1 MMDRNTVRDDGK
13 LFAVPM
19 AAGAV
24 IGGGLMVVLD
34 GRGLAHEGKAQSG
47 YRVIGLSDEAC
58 DNSTGK
64 DGEVSVMVR
73 RCEAFYF
80 DNDTVNPVTQ
90 AMVGKTCYLKNA
102 YTVTARYSPPTPLSA
117 GDSVVAGR
125 VLSVSP
131 DDGVQV
137 LID

>member
-1 MMDRNTVRDDGK
+1 MMDRNTARNDGK

-34 GRGLAHEGKAQSG
+34 DKGLAHEGQIKAG
-47 YRVIGLSDEAC
+47 WHVIGLSDEAY

-64 DGEVSVMVR
+64 DGEVSALVR

-80 DNDTVNPVTQ
+80 DNDTANPVTQ
-90 AMVGKTCYLKNA
+90 VLVGQTCYLKNA
-102 YTVTARYSPPTPLSA
+102 YTVTATAPTE
-117 GDSVVAGR
+117 GSVVAGR
-125 VLSVSP
+125 VLTVSP

-137 LID
+137 LIE

>member
-1 MMDRNTVRDDGK
+1 MDRNTARNDGK

-34 GRGLAHEGKAQSG
+34 DKGLAHEGKAQTG
-47 YRVIGLSDEAC
+47 YRVIGLSDEAY

-64 DGEVSVMVR
+64 DGEVCAMVR

-80 DNDTVNPVTQ
+80 DNDTANPVTQ
-90 AMVGKTCYLKNA
+90 ARVGQTCYLKNA
-102 YTVTARYSPPTPLSA
+102 YTVTATAPA
-117 GDSVVAGR
+117 EGSVVAGR
-125 VLSVSP
+125 VLTVSP

>member
-1 MMDRNTVRDDGK
+1 MMDRNTARNDGK

-34 GRGLAHEGKAQSG
+34 DKGLAHEGQIKTG
-47 YRVIGLSDEAC
+47 WHVIGLSDEAY
-58 DNSTGK
+58 DNSAGK
-64 DGEVSVMVR
+64 DGEVCALVR

-80 DNDTVNPVTQ
+80 DNDTANPVTQ
-90 AMVGKTCYLKNA
+90 VLVGNACWLKNA
-102 YTVTARYSPPTPLSA
+102 YTVTATAPA
-117 GDSVVAGR
+117 EGSVVAGR
-125 VLSVSP
+125 VLTVSP

-137 LID
+137 LIE

>member
-1 MMDRNTVRDDGK
+1 MDRNTARNDGK

-34 GRGLAHEGKAQSG
+34 DKGLAHEGKAQTG
-47 YRVIGLSDEAC
+47 YRVIGLSDEAF
-58 DNSTGK
+58 DNSAGK
-64 DGEVSVMVR
+64 DGEVSALVR

-80 DNDTVNPVTQ
+80 DNDTAAPVTQ
-90 AMVGKTCYLKNA
+90 AMVGKTCWLKNA
-102 YTVTARYSPPTPLSA
+102 YTVTATAPA
-117 GDSVVAGR
+117 EGSVEVGR
-125 VLSVSP
+125 VLTASP

-137 LID
+137 LIE